1 MTRTEPP
8 KAAGPAFGGPGQR
21 RSLVGAGLFS
31 LYLKRY
37 LNMSK
42 DIVAKL
48 KKLAG
53 GKAEDDTKAVATAP
67 TLAVGTVTKPARPK
81 PQWLTDMEAEEAEE
95 AAEAADHE
103 QGEEEDEDTSVRQLL
118 VDGLNSPYA
127 LQLGVANAVVEGLVE
142 KLEPAD
148 VDEETEEEDE
158 DEHQELLMKPSVAKR
173 PAQPNVNDDID
184 IDALAEKV
192 AAKVLLH
199 LANAIRHLPL

>member
-37 LNMSK
+37 LDMSK
-42 DIVAKL
+42 DIVSKL

-53 GKAEDDTKAVATAP
+53 GKAEDDTPAVATAP
-67 TLAVGTVTKPARPK
+67 TLAVGTGKTVAKAGRPK
-81 PQWLTDMEAEEAEE
+81 PQWLADMEAEE
-95 AAEAADHE
+95 AAEAADHD
-103 QGEEEDEDTSVRQLL
+103 QAEEED
-118 VDGLNSPYA
+118 
-127 LQLGVANAVVEGLVE
+127 VEEEVGYS
-142 KLEPAD
+142 D
-148 VDEETEEEDE
+148 DEEEEATNT
-158 DEHQELLMKPSVAKR
+158 PAVA
-173 PAQPNVNDDID
+173 ADID

>member
-37 LNMSK
+37 LDMSK

-53 GKAEDDTKAVATAP
+53 GKAEDDTPAVATAP
-67 TLAVGTVTKPARPK
+67 TLAVGTGKTVAQAGRPK
-81 PQWLTDMEAEEAEE
+81 PQWLADMEAEE
-95 AAEAADHE
+95 AAEAADHDQAE
-103 QGEEEDEDTSVRQLL
+103 DEEEVDEEEVGYSFDETDEEDEEESEE
-118 VDGLNSPYA
+118 P
-127 LQLGVANAVVEGLVE
+127 GVPAVT
-142 KLEPAD
+142 A
-148 VDEETEEEDE
+148 
-158 DEHQELLMKPSVAKR
+158 
-173 PAQPNVNDDID
+173 DID

>member
-95 AAEAADHE
+95 AADHE
-103 QGEEEDEDTSVRQLL
+103 QDEEYEDEDEDIRET
-118 VDGLNSPYA
+118 A
-127 LQLGVANAVVEGLVE
+127 AE
-142 KLEPAD
+142 
-148 VDEETEEEDE
+148 EETEEDE
-158 DEHQELLMKPSVAKR
+158 ETTDA
-173 PAQPNVNDDID
+173 PAVSADID